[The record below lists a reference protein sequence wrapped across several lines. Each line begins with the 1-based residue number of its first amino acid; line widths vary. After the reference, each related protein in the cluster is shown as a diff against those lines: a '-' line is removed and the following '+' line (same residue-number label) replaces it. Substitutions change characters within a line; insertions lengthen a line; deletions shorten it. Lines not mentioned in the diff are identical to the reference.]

1 MAPMPRLKRYLLAAL
16 ALPAFIQAVP
26 AQAANP
32 ELCRLSFS
40 SGAHLLVPVA
50 RTWQEQQ
57 EGLANRLDAGPGLL
71 FLWEQSAVRT
81 LWMKNTYIPLS
92 AAFIHADGEI
102 QDIVDMDTASE
113 DLHRSSAP
121 VSAAL
126 ELARGDFQR
135 HGIKAG
141 DKVDIRCARP
151 GP

>member
-1 MAPMPRLKRYLLAAL
+1 MARMPRLKRYLLAAL

-57 EGLANRLDAGPGLL
+57 EGLSNRLDAGTGLL
-71 FLWEQSAVRT
+71 FLWEQSAVRA

-92 AAFIHADGEI
+92 AAFISTDSLVLE
-102 QDIVDMDTASE
+102 IVDMEPASE
-113 DLHRSSAP
+113 DRHSSSAP

-126 ELARGDFQR
+126 ELPRGDFQR

-141 DKVDIRCARP
+141 DRMEIRCAAKQP
-151 GP
+151 